1 MEELDELVGP
11 DGLVLVES
19 GGDNLT
25 ATFSYGLVDR
35 QIFVVDVAGGDKVP
49 RKGGPGITQSDLLVK
64 ELLEVSERGQRQIG
78 HDLHD
83 SLGQHLTATAF
94 ACQDLAEQLEG
105 RPVQAAAAGHLVKM
119 VEEAIPLS
127 RTFARGLIP
136 FETDAEGLMSGFE
149 ELAGNI
155 SRQFKIDCQFECPHP
170 VLLRD
175 TTVCLHL
182 YRIAQEAV
190 TNAIKHGKAR
200 RVTISLAADAET
212 IYLEI
217 TDDGAGLPAHPNSGG
232 LGLQIMAHRAG
243 MIGGDFKIEPLPG
256 QGARVTCTLPASGV
270 AAPENHG

>member
-1 MEELDELVGP
+1 
-11 DGLVLVES
+11 
-19 GGDNLT
+19 
-25 ATFSYGLVDR
+25 
-35 QIFVVDVAGGDKVP
+35 
-49 RKGGPGITQSDLLVK
+49 
-64 ELLEVSERGQRQIG
+64 
-78 HDLHD
+78 
-83 SLGQHLTATAF
+83 
-94 ACQDLAEQLEG
+94 
-105 RPVQAAAAGHLVKM
+105 
-119 VEEAIPLS
+119 
-127 RTFARGLIP
+127 
-136 FETDAEGLMSGFE
+136 
-149 ELAGNI
+149 
-155 SRQFKIDCQFECPHP
+155 
-170 VLLRD
+170 
-175 TTVCLHL
+175 L